1 MLGRGY
7 GGLCKGQQ
15 MVGVGGGVGGLA
27 MVFWG
32 RIVTVRWFWGVL
44 LDE

>member
-15 MVGVGGGVGGLA
+15 MVGVGGGVGELA
-27 MVFWG
+27 MVFG
-32 RIVTVRWFWGVL
+32 GEL
-44 LDE
+44 LQCGGFGLYY